1 MRHRPRRLPE
11 QENQHAGPLRRDLE
25 QERARPRR
33 ALPPAAAAQHVVREQ
48 APGVQGRAEPLA
60 GHLDPGA
67 DPAVAIER
75 VLALLHARQVPR
87 RQQHRLRAMGA
98 AW

>member
-1 MRHRPRRLPE
+1 MQARCAGTPSESAPARAARYVQLRSRSMWCASRL
-11 QENQHAGPLRRDLE
+11 QVYR
-25 QERARPRR
+25 
-33 ALPPAAAAQHVVREQ
+33 AAQSHW
-48 APGVQGRAEPLA
+48 LA
-60 GHLDPGA
+60 ILTSGA